1 MIRIAITDD
10 HTIFRKS
17 LLLLINTFG
26 HIQVVIEAANGRELL
41 DQLPHMHVDIVLLDL
56 QMPEMDGFATCEQL
70 HHRYP
75 DIKILILSHLDAV
88 DTISKVMDLGV
99 DGYFTKSANPAELKQ
114 AILNLNDKGF
124 YFEKK
129 LSAIIEE
136 ILDSK
141 PNTAKEEKPANITR
155 REIEIIKLSAAEL
168 SGKEIAHR
176 LSISLRTV
184 EVHKKNLMEKT
195 ASKNFLGVVLYAL
208 SHEMLSLSDL
218 KERIG

>member
-1 MIRIAITDD
+1 MIKIAITDD

-26 HIQVVIEAANGRELL
+26 EIQVVMEAANGRELL

-56 QMPEMDGFATCEQL
+56 QMPEMDGFATCEEL
-70 HHRYP
+70 HQSYP
-75 DIKILILSHLDAV
+75 DIKILILSHLDTV
-88 DTISKVMDLGV
+88 DTITKVMDLGV

-114 AILNLNDKGF
+114 AILNLNEKGF

-129 LSAIIEE
+129 LSAVIEE

-141 PNTAKEEKPANITR
+141 PNRAKEEQPANITR

-208 SHEMLSLSDL
+208 SHELLSLSDL
-218 KERIG
+218 NER